1 MRRRILKWATLLAV
15 LVLVSISLYWIYVY
29 NQVRYLAAHDDSHNA
44 EAIVV
49 LGAAQYNG
57 RPSKVL
63 GHGLITPTTCI
74 SAASQNTSL
83 QPAAMVPIPTSRK
96 RRSLRYTSRKRA

>member
-15 LVLVSISLYWIYVY
+15 LVLVSISLYWAYLY
-29 NQVRYLAAHDDSHNA
+29 KQVRYLAAHDESHVA

-57 RPSKVL
+57 KPSKVL
-63 GHGLITPTTCI
+63 RARLDHAYDLYDRGYSKHIITTGSTI
-74 SAASQNTSL
+74 K
-83 QPAAMVPIPTSRK
+83 K
-96 RRSLRYTSRKRA
+96 RLPFKGEHYIG